1 MDFVRQETVT
11 VSLAYHSAC
20 DKGLLLH
27 AGLGAQ
33 GTCHIVK
40 IPHLIPLIGG
50 KGNGIHDS
58 VSSGG
63 HTAIGSQCCSHTA
76 GQITVVAIKANCIVC
91 HILRF
96 RSLIQ
101 PESRLQLQCLL

>member
-20 DKGLLLH
+20 NKGLLLH
-27 AGLGAQ
+27 SRLGAQ

-40 IPHLIPLIGG
+40 ISHLIPLIGS

-58 VSSGG
+58 ISAGG
-63 HTAIGSQCCSHTA
+63 HPTIGSQCCSHTA
-76 GQITVVAIKANCIVC
+76 GQISVVAVKAN
-91 HILRF
+91 
-96 RSLIQ
+96 SLISCIFLLRNFIL

>member
-1 MDFVRQETVT
+1 MDFIRQETVT
-11 VSLAYHSAC
+11 VSLAYYSTC

-27 AGLGAQ
+27 SWLGAK
-33 GTCHIVK
+33 GTCHIVE

-58 VSSGG
+58 ISAGG
-63 HTAIGSQCCSHTA
+63 HPTIGSQSCSHTA
-76 GQITVVAIKANCIVC
+76 GQISVVAIKTNSLVC

-96 RSLIQ
+96 RCVIR
-101 PESRLQLQCLL
+101 PESSL